1 MICIEHLLV
10 DGSILTVNL
19 PNDDNIFILCTTA
32 FTTHVQQLEMHS
44 DKNNSNP
51 DL

>member
-1 MICIEHLLV
+1 MIGIEHLLV

-32 FTTHVQQLEMHS
+32 FTTACTTIR
-44 DKNNSNP
+44 NAFR
-51 DL
+51 